1 MALHSTVVLS
11 LPFKVHHI
19 DWLTYSRGIDRS
31 GERCYKF
38 YVNNFLSNNLLR
50 WLTFLFGSLTVTL
63 TVLLFWIFSDP
74 SICFTVSFEKL

>member
-19 DWLTYSRGIDRS
+19 DWLTYSRGTDRS

-38 YVNNFLSNNLLR
+38 YVNNFYQTTLLR
-50 WLTFLFGSLTVTL
+50 
-63 TVLLFWIFSDP
+63 
-74 SICFTVSFEKL
+74 